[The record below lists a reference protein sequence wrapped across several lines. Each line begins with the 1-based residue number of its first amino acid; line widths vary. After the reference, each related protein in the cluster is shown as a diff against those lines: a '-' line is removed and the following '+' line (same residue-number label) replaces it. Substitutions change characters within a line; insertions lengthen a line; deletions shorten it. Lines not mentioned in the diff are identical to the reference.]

1 MTGAK
6 FAKLLDAQERAE
18 AKLLRAFTK
27 WAKLRAQVKRAE
39 KALDKA
45 PEAGAAELPG
55 EADII
60 KLATAAGIKPRPWPK
75 GKGKLK
81 TADELV

>member
-1 MTGAK
+1 MNGAK
-6 FAKLLDAQERAE
+6 FGKLVLAQERAE

-39 KALDKA
+39 KALDKT
-45 PEAGAAELPG
+45 PDAGAAELAG

-60 KLATAAGIKPRPWPK
+60 KLAEAAGIKPRPWPK
-75 GKGKLK
+75 GKGAIRRHK
-81 TADELV
+81 